1 MHVRDS
7 KVPHGPSLALT
18 PTAWSQLTHWLSG

>member
-7 KVPHGPSLALT
+7 KVPHGPSLALA
-18 PTAWSQLTHWLSG
+18 PTAWPQLTHWFSG